1 MRFLVSTII
10 LILLFSSGC
19 LNMYSDT
26 INDNCFNETKYS
38 SSYEKI
44 DCLGEQSRYLAVFGE
59 KEKALDICNQI
70 KAKFVDPTKL
80 GFTEGGN
87 FNIFPSHAVTMYN
100 NCIEEV
106 AVASCSDD
114 SSCDSA
120 AAICQKQI
128 VPNVFSAIGDAFSA
142 FPGIDSM
149 KQMHYQGCV
158 DNVNFKK
165 AQMDSLPN
173 MMKIFLDLMTTKP
186 ENAK

>member
-1 MRFLVSTII
+1 MKLLVFAFFI
-10 LILLFSSGC
+10 LLLFSFGC
-19 LNMYSDT
+19 LNIYKDT
-26 INDNCFNETKYS
+26 INDNCYNDAKYN

-44 DCLGEQSRYLAVFGE
+44 DCLGEQSRYLAAFND
-59 KEKALDICNQI
+59 KEKALDICDQI
-70 KAKFVDPTKL
+70 KAKFVDPKKL
-80 GFTEGGN
+80 GFTEGSN

-128 VPNVFSAIGDAFSA
+128 IPSVFQAIDDAFSK
-142 FPGIDSM
+142 FPGMDSFNL
-149 KQMHYQGCV
+149 MHYQGCV

-165 AQMDSLPN
+165 DQIDSLPK
-173 MMKIFLDLMTTKP
+173 MMENFICLMTTRGKCS
-186 ENAK
+186 